1 MPISGGIPD
10 SVMFAP
16 VGRMPLVVIAARD
29 HEDEVDWDLDT
40 LLLPDSGITRE
51 VVDDWFLSCGILPK
65 RIQELVEFEGILSLV
80 SAGYGVGIIPYIV
93 WEQSQLSSHTK
104 VLKISNRLPRL
115 KIGVFS
121 LKKRMH
127 LRRIDGFFE
136 LFKEA

>member
-1 MPISGGIPD
+1 M
-10 SVMFAP
+10 VFAP

-29 HEDEVDWDLDT
+29 HGDEVDWDLDT
-40 LLLPDSGITRE
+40 LLLPESGITRE
-51 VVDDWFLSCGILPK
+51 VVNDWFLSSGIVPS
-65 RIQELVEFEGILSLV
+65 RIQELAEFEGILSLV

-136 LFKEA
+136 LFKGPIT